1 MNKISYGASVLWKSF
16 VKASVSTID
25 KKIKDDMIELSEKK
39 SFLSDEVSQIKINSC
54 SNNVRFICSR
64 DNEITVE
71 LTGHVNS
78 KLADN
83 FILDTEIN
91 DKQLNISLRSKKT
104 SHIGIIIDLSI
115 LKITAPKKH
124 FDSIVIDTSS
134 ADLDIEDIS
143 ASTVTL
149 KSHSGDINAKRI
161 LVNHTFSI
169 ETSSGD
175 IDMMNTKS
183 NTLNINSSSGDIR
196 AQHLS
201 SKLTNAKTSSGDIK
215 ILTEKLNGKTT
226 VDSNSG
232 DVSII
237 TEDQPESLKVDFKGS
252 SGETNIKLQGLTYE
266 KNKRNAVVGTI
277 GSGEHELIVR
287 TSSGDFSLK

>member
-1 MNKISYGASVLWKSF
+1 MNKISYGASVLWKRF

-25 KKIKDDMIELSEKK
+25 KKIKDDMVELSEKK
-39 SFLSDEVSQIKINSC
+39 SFLSDDIIRIKINSC
-54 SNNVRFICSR
+54 SNNVRFICSH

-115 LKITAPKKH
+115 LKITVPHKH
-124 FDSIVIDTSS
+124 FDSIDIDTSS
-134 ADLDIEDIS
+134 ADADIEDIS
-143 ASTVTL
+143 ANTVTFI
-149 KSHSGDINAKRI
+149 SDSGDINANKI
-161 LVNHTFSI
+161 IVKDTLSV

-175 IDMMNTKS
+175 IHIMNTKAS
-183 NTLNINSSSGDIR
+183 KFNVRSSSGYINTR
-196 AQHLS
+196 YVTAMF
-201 SKLTNAKTSSGDIK
+201 TNSKTSSGDIK
-215 ILTEKLNGKTT
+215 LITNELKGTTT

-232 DVSII
+232 DISII
-237 TEDQPESLKVDFKGS
+237 TEVQPESLKVDFKGS
-252 SGETNIKLQGLTYE
+252 SGEANIKLQGLTYE

-287 TSSGDFSLK
+287 TSSGDFSLT